1 MGLCD
6 VIEDIVEDIVDAIV
20 DVVDTIVD
28 VIPFLLNKS
37 PNGNVKIA
45 TFVGDFSVT

>member
-1 MGLCD
+1 MG
-6 VIEDIVEDIVDAIV
+6 VELSENFIH
-20 DVVDTIVD
+20 DTTFA
-28 VIPFLLNKS
+28 VIPFLSNKS

>member
-1 MGLCD
+1 M
-6 VIEDIVEDIVDAIV
+6 
-20 DVVDTIVD
+20 
-28 VIPFLLNKS
+28 PFLLNKS